1 MFSITQVQVSHFL
14 FAMGCLLALA
24 HILGYIC
31 ERFYIPRVIGEVGAG
46 IVLGPSLLGY
56 FYPDVFQW
64 MFNGFPLEHQLF
76 GLIYQIGLIMLM
88 FVSGLK
94 FHSEFNK
101 GDLKITTALT
111 IGSSVLPFII
121 GWIVTSFIDLSKYVG
136 TANNE
141 LAFKL
146 VVCISIAV
154 TSIPVISKIFID
166 LGIMK
171 TRFAKLVVFIA
182 GLHDI
187 LLWVVLGVA
196 TNLVA
201 HNREVV
207 SFGNIFLSIGTTC
220 LFLGGILFILRILF
234 KYFTVHDRNIFF
246 RSSNLGY
253 VLFILFIAC
262 VLAYLFQVETIFGA
276 LLVGIAAKIYLP
288 ERVSAKLEDGVS
300 NLSFSWFVPI
310 YFATVGLQLD
320 LAKSFDFLFFIKY
333 LLIASCIQITIVY
346 FTCRI
351 IKLNSLTS
359 LNFGFA
365 MNARGGPGIVLS
377 TVAFMSGIIN
387 QEFLAILVMLALIT
401 SWITGTWLR
410 FVLKN
415 NWNFMQ

>member
-1 MFSITQVQVSHFL
+1 MFTITQIQVSHFL

-56 FYPDVFQW
+56 FYPNAFEW

-76 GLIYQIGLIMLM
+76 GLIYQLGLILLM
-88 FVSGLK
+88 FISGLK
-94 FHSEFNK
+94 FHTEFNK
-101 GDLKITTALT
+101 DDLKITAAIT

-121 GWIVTSFIDLSKYVG
+121 GWIVTSFIDMSKYVG
-136 TANNE
+136 DANNL
-141 LAFKL
+141 LALKL
-146 VVCISIAV
+146 VVCISVAV

-171 TRFAKLVVFIA
+171 TRFAKLVIFIA
-182 GLHDI
+182 GVHDI
-187 LLWVVLGVA
+187 LLWVVFGVA

-201 HNREVV
+201 HHSNEL
-207 SFGNIFLSIGTTC
+207 SFGNIFLSIGITS
-220 LFLGGILFILRILF
+220 LFLVGMLNLLRILF
-234 KYFTVHDRNIFF
+234 KYLTVHDRNIFF

-262 VLAYLFQVETIFGA
+262 VSAYLFQVETIFGA

-288 ERVSAKLEDGVS
+288 GSISTKVEEGVS

-310 YFATVGLQLD
+310 YFAVVGLQLD
-320 LAKSFDFLFFIKY
+320 LAKSFDFLFFVKY
-333 LLIASCIQITIVY
+333 LLIATLIQITIVY
-346 FTCRI
+346 FTCRL

-387 QEFLAILVMLALIT
+387 QELYSVLVLLALST
-401 SWITGTWLR
+401 SWMAGTWLR

-415 NWNFMQ
+415 KWDFMQ

>member
-1 MFSITQVQVSHFL
+1 MFNIEQIQVSHFL

-24 HILGYIC
+24 HINGYIC
-31 ERFYIPRVIGEVGAG
+31 ERLYIPRVIGEVGAG
-46 IVLGPSLLGY
+46 IILGPSLLGY
-56 FYPDVFQW
+56 FYPHAFTW
-64 MFNGFPLEHQLF
+64 MFNGFPLEDQLF
-76 GLIYQIGLIMLM
+76 GLIYQLGLILLM

-94 FHSEFNK
+94 FLTEFKK
-101 GDLKITTALT
+101 GDLKIASAIT

-121 GWIVTSFIDLSKYVG
+121 GWIVTNVIDLTPFVG
-136 TANNE
+136 DANNM
-141 LAFKL
+141 LALKL
-146 VVCISIAV
+146 IVCISIAV

-171 TRFAKLVVFIA
+171 SRFAKLIIVIA
-182 GLHDI
+182 GIHDI
-187 LLWVVLGVA
+187 LLWVVLGVS

-201 HNREVV
+201 QNSKELAY
-207 SFGNIFLSIGTTC
+207 GDIFLSIGTTC
-220 LFLGGILFILRILF
+220 LFLVGMLFVLRILF
-234 KYFTVHDRNIFF
+234 KYLTVNDRNIFF
-246 RSSNLGY
+246 KSSNLGY

-262 VLAYLFQVETIFGA
+262 VLAYIFHVETIFGA

-288 ERVSAKLEDGVS
+288 GSIATKLEDGVS

-320 LAKSFDFLFFIKY
+320 LAKSFDVIFFVKY
-333 LLIASCIQITIVY
+333 LLIATFIQITIVY
-346 FTCRI
+346 FTCRL
-351 IKLNSLTS
+351 IKLDSLTS

-387 QEFLAILVMLALIT
+387 QEFFAILVMLALVT

-410 FVLKN
+410 FVIKN
-415 NWNFMQ
+415 DWKLM

>member
-1 MFSITQVQVSHFL
+1 MFTITQIQVSHFL

-56 FYPDVFQW
+56 FYPNAFEW

-76 GLIYQIGLIMLM
+76 GLIYQLGLILLM

-94 FHSEFNK
+94 FHTEFNK
-101 GDLKITTALT
+101 DDLKITAAIT

-121 GWIVTSFIDLSKYVG
+121 GWIVTSFIDMSKYVG
-136 TANNE
+136 DANNL
-141 LAFKL
+141 LALKL
-146 VVCISIAV
+146 VVCISVAV

-171 TRFAKLVVFIA
+171 TRFAKLVIFIA
-182 GLHDI
+182 GVHDI
-187 LLWVVLGVA
+187 LLWVVFGVA

-201 HNREVV
+201 HHSNEL
-207 SFGNIFLSIGTTC
+207 SFGNIFLSIGITS
-220 LFLGGILFILRILF
+220 LFLVGMLNLLRILF
-234 KYFTVHDRNIFF
+234 KYLTVHDRNIFF

-253 VLFILFIAC
+253 VLFILFISC
-262 VLAYLFQVETIFGA
+262 VSAYLFQVETIFGA

-288 ERVSAKLEDGVS
+288 GSISTKVEEGVS

-310 YFATVGLQLD
+310 YFAVVGLQLD
-320 LAKSFDFLFFIKY
+320 LAKSFDFIFFVKY
-333 LLIASCIQITIVY
+333 LLIATLIQITIVY
-346 FTCRI
+346 FTCRL

-377 TVAFMSGIIN
+377 TVAFMAGIIN
-387 QEFLAILVMLALIT
+387 QELYSVLVLLALTT
-401 SWITGTWLR
+401 SWMAGTWLR

-415 NWNFMQ
+415 NWDFMQ

>member
-1 MFSITQVQVSHFL
+1 MFTITQVQVSHFL
-14 FAMGCLLALA
+14 FAMGFLLATA
-24 HILGYIC
+24 HILGYLC

-46 IVLGPSLLGY
+46 IILGPSLLGY
-56 FYPDVFQW
+56 FYPNIFDW

-76 GLIYQIGLIMLM
+76 GLIYQLGLILLM

-94 FHSEFNK
+94 FHTEFK
-101 GDLKITTALT
+101 QEDLKITTAIT
-111 IGSSVLPFII
+111 IGSSVLPFIL
-121 GWIVTSFIDLSKYVG
+121 GWIITNFLDMSRFVG
-136 TANNE
+136 EVGNL

-171 TRFAKLVVFIA
+171 TRFAKLVIIIA
-182 GLHDI
+182 GVHDI
-187 LLWVVLGVA
+187 ILWIVLGVA

-201 HNREVV
+201 NNSKTL
-207 SFGNIFLSIGTTC
+207 SFNDIFLSIGTIC
-220 LFLGGILFILRILF
+220 LFLVGMLYVLRILF
-234 KYFTVHDRNIFF
+234 KYFTIHNRNIFF

-253 VLFILFIAC
+253 LLFILFIAC

-288 ERVSAKLEDGVS
+288 QEVSSKVEEGVS
-300 NLSFSWFVPI
+300 NLSFSWFIPI

-320 LAKSFDFLFFIKY
+320 LANSFDFIFFVQY
-333 LLIASCIQITIVY
+333 LLLATFIQITIVY
-346 FTCRI
+346 FTCRL

-377 TVAFMSGIIN
+377 TVAYMSGIIN
-387 QEFLAILVMLALIT
+387 QEFFAILILLALTT

-410 FVLKN
+410 FLVKN
-415 NWNFMQ
+415 EWDLM

>member
-1 MFSITQVQVSHFL
+1 MFTIEQIQVSHFL

-24 HILGYIC
+24 HILGYLC
-31 ERFYIPRVIGEVGAG
+31 ERIYIPRVIGEVGAG
-46 IVLGPSLLGY
+46 IILGPSLLGY
-56 FYPDVFQW
+56 FYPQAYQW
-64 MFNGFPLEHQLF
+64 LFHGFPLEDQLF
-76 GLIYQIGLIMLM
+76 GLIYQIGLILLM

-94 FHSEFNK
+94 FHTEFEK
-101 GDLKITTALT
+101 DDLKITSAIT

-121 GWIVTSFIDLSKYVG
+121 GWLVTSFIDLNKFVG
-136 TANNE
+136 TANDL
-141 LAFKL
+141 LALKL
-146 VVCISIAV
+146 IVCISIAV

-171 TRFAKLVVFIA
+171 TRFAKLVVIIA

-201 HNREVV
+201 HHSNQLSYSDVL
-207 SFGNIFLSIGTTC
+207 LSIGTTC
-220 LFLGGILFILRILF
+220 LFLVGILFVLRVLF
-234 KYFTVHDRNIFF
+234 KHLTMNDRNIFF

-253 VLFILFIAC
+253 VLVILFIAC
-262 VLAYLFQVETIFGA
+262 VLAYFFHVETIFGA
-276 LLVGIAAKIYLP
+276 LLVGIAAKLYLP
-288 ERVSAKLEDGVS
+288 GTVSEKIEEGVS
-300 NLSFSWFVPI
+300 NLSFSWFVPV

-320 LAKSFDFLFFIKY
+320 LAKSFDIYFFIEY
-333 LLIASCIQITIVY
+333 LLIATFIQITIVY
-346 FTCRI
+346 FTCRL

-387 QEFLAILVMLALIT
+387 QEFFAILVMLALVT
-401 SWITGTWLR
+401 SWMTGTWLR
-410 FVLKN
+410 FVIKN
-415 NWNFMQ
+415 KWDLM